1 MNGTVRISGR
11 WVPVEVL
18 ARISKR
24 SEGPEVPS
32 RTELVDQFCR
42 AVHWYNG
49 QGEPCRSSARSALK
63 RLEERGLVQ
72 LPPPVHGP
80 KRSARQLL
88 DDGNPLPPVPR
99 LPTQGWAIAGLRL
112 RLIEGEKDPNHRI
125 WNRLIT
131 REHPLKGAPLVG
143 TQLRY
148 LIECEAGI
156 VGAFGFGP
164 PAYHLSCRDQWVGW
178 SQEAREQ
185 NRTRVVGLSRFLI
198 RRELRVANL
207 ASQCYS
213 LAARQMPLDWKE
225 RYGVKPVLLE
235 TFVDREHHTGVSLS
249 AANWRRLGQSKGRG
263 RDDRQRKHSKS
274 IKDVWVY
281 ELQPQARRY
290 LQGSSAEVLA
300 PRSVFSPSR
309 SADWVEDEL
318 SGVDLGDQRLNQR
331 YREVLKQRWERPA
344 ASYYRSFDNT
354 HAAKGAYRLLE
365 SPRPEITLESLLR
378 PHQEQTARRMA
389 AEKVV
394 VVAQDT
400 TALSYNTLQKT
411 QGLGPLSAPRSRGQF
426 LHSLLA
432 FRADGIPLGNLW
444 ALVWARPEQSDTA
457 HRNNQSVDQKESGRW
472 IQGFQVACRWAQRM
486 PQTQVVVCGD
496 READIYE
503 LYDQKPAAPRNV
515 QVLVRAQHDR
525 RLSGGTSLRA
535 TLEQVALG
543 GHLSVAVPRRQN
555 RPARTAVLELRW
567 KEVELC
573 PPAVALKKSWPTIR
587 IFALWACEQNPPPEV
602 EPIDWMLLSSWPIK
616 NLKMAQRLMKWYG
629 LRWGIECW
637 HRVLKEGC
645 QVERRQMKSALALE
659 RALALDIVIASRV
672 MLLTRLGKTHPELPA
687 EVFYT
692 AEELA
697 VLEIKKREWKVYG
710 QPPTDLAPS
719 QYPGGDA
726 RRVHGSDGRW
736 SPWSQKLG

>member
-1 MNGTVRISGR
+1 MNGAVRISGR
-11 WVPVEVL
+11 WVPEEVL
-18 ARISKR
+18 ARISQR
-24 SEGPEVPS
+24 SQGPEVPT

-42 AVHWYNG
+42 AVRWHNREG
-49 QGEPCRSSARSALK
+49 KPCRSSARSALK
-63 RLEERGLVQ
+63 RLEARGLVQ
-72 LPPPVHGP
+72 LPPPVRRA

-88 DDGNPLPPVPR
+88 DDGEPLPPVPR
-99 LPTQGWAIAGLRL
+99 LPTHGRAIAGLRL
-112 RLIEGEKDPNHRI
+112 RLIEGDKDPNHRI

-131 REHPLKGAPLVG
+131 REHPLQGAPLVG

-156 VGAFGFGP
+156 LGAFGFGP

-198 RRELRVANL
+198 RSGLRVANL

-213 LAARQMPLDWKE
+213 LAVRQLPRDWKE

-235 TFVDREHHTGVSLS
+235 TYVDREHHTGVSLA

-263 RDDRQRKHSKS
+263 RDDRQREQAKS

-281 ELQPQARRY
+281 ELHPGARRS

-300 PRSVFSPSR
+300 PRSVFSAGR
-309 SADWVEDEL
+309 SEDWVEDEL
-318 SGVDLGDQRLNQR
+318 SGIDLGDQRLNQR
-331 YREVLKQRWERPA
+331 CREILQQRWARPG
-344 ASYYRSFDNT
+344 ASYYRSFDNA
-354 HAAKGAYRLLE
+354 HAAKAAYRLLE

-400 TALSYNTLQKT
+400 TGLSYNTLEKT
-411 QGLGPLSAPRSRGQF
+411 QGLGPLTDPHSRGQF

-444 ALVWARPEQSDTA
+444 AQVWARPEQSDTA
-457 HRNNQSVDQKESGRW
+457 YRNQQSVDQKESGRW
-472 IQGFQVACRWAQRM
+472 IQGFQAAARWAQRM

-496 READIYE
+496 READLFE
-503 LYDQKPAAPRNV
+503 LYDQLPVAPRNL
-515 QVLVRAQHDR
+515 QVLVRGQHDR
-525 RLSGGTSLRA
+525 RLSGGTRLRA
-535 TLEQVALG
+535 TLEQVKPG
-543 GHLSVAVPRRQN
+543 GHLNVEVPRRAD
-555 RPARTAVLELRW
+555 RPARTAVLALRW
-567 KEVELC
+567 KEVELA
-573 PPAVALKKSWPTIR
+573 PPAVALKKSWPTIP
-587 IFALWACEQNPPPEV
+587 IFALWACEQNPPREA
-602 EPIDWMLLSSWPIK
+602 EPIDWLLLSSWPIK
-616 NLKMAQRLMKWYG
+616 NLKMAQRLVKWYA

-637 HRVLKEGC
+637 HKVLKENC
-645 QVERRQMKSALALE
+645 QVERRQLKSARALE

-672 MLLTRLGKTHPELPA
+672 LLLTRLGKTQPDLPA
-687 EVFYT
+687 AVFYS

-697 VLEIKKREWKVYG
+697 VLKIKKRTAEG
-710 QPPTDLAPS
+710 IHRALN
-719 QYPGGDA
+719 
-726 RRVHGSDGRW
+726 
-736 SPWSQKLG
+736 

>member
-1 MNGTVRISGR
+1 MNGAVRISGR
-11 WVPVEVL
+11 WIPREVL
-18 ARISKR
+18 ERISQR
-24 SEGPEVPS
+24 SHGPEVPS

-42 AVHWYNG
+42 ATGWRNR
-49 QGEPCRSSARSALK
+49 QGNLCRSSARVALK

-72 LPPPVHGP
+72 LPPPTRERKNSTP
-80 KRSARQLL
+80 RQLL
-88 DDGNPLPPVPR
+88 DDGQPLPPLPR
-99 LPTQGWAIAGLRL
+99 LAARGRAVAGLRL
-112 RLIEGEKDPNHRI
+112 RLIEGEKDPAHRI

-178 SQEAREQ
+178 SREAREQ
-185 NRTRVVGLSRFLI
+185 NRHRVVGLSRFLL
-198 RRELRVANL
+198 RRDLRVANL

-213 LAARQMPLDWKE
+213 LAARQMPRDWKE
-225 RYGVKPVLLE
+225 RYGVKPVLME
-235 TFVDREHHTGVSLS
+235 TFVDREHHTGLSLS

-263 RDDRQRKHSKS
+263 RDDRKREHPKS

-281 ELQPQARRY
+281 ELQPKARSY

-300 PRSVFSPSR
+300 PRSVFSAGR
-309 SADWVEDEL
+309 SEDWVEEEL
-318 SGVDLGDQRLNQR
+318 AGADLGDQRLNQR
-331 YREVLKQRWERPA
+331 VRDILKQRWARPA
-344 ASYYRSFDNT
+344 ASYYRSFDN
-354 HAAKGAYRLLE
+354 AYEAKGAYRLLE
-365 SPRPEITLESLLR
+365 SPRSEITLDSLLG

-400 TALSYNTLQKT
+400 TGLSYNTLQKT
-411 QGLGPLSAPRSRGQF
+411 QGLGPLTDPQSRGQF
-426 LHSLLA
+426 LHTLLG

-444 ALVWARPEQSDTA
+444 ALAWARPEQSDTA
-457 HRNNQSVDQKESGRW
+457 QRNDQSVDQKESGRW
-472 IQGFQVACRWAQRM
+472 IQGFQVSCRWAQRM
-486 PQTQVVVCGD
+486 PQTQLVVCGD
-496 READIYE
+496 RESDIYE
-503 LYDQKPAAPRNV
+503 LYDQKQAAPRNV
-515 QVLVRAQHDR
+515 HVLVRGQHDR
-525 RLSGGTSLRA
+525 CLSGGTRLRTA
-535 TLEQVALG
+535 LEQVERG
-543 GHLSVAVPRRQN
+543 GELIVAVPRRQD

-573 PPAVALKKSWPTIR
+573 PPGVALKKSWPTIS
-587 IFALWACEQNPPPEV
+587 IFALWACEKDPPKDA
-602 EPIDWMLLSSWPIK
+602 EPIDWMLLSSWPITS
-616 NLKMAQRLMKWYG
+616 LKMAKRLVKWYG

-637 HRVLKEGC
+637 HKVLKEGC

-659 RALALDIVIASRV
+659 RALAFDIMIASRV

-687 EVFYT
+687 EVFYS

-697 VLEIKKREWKVYG
+697 VVEIKKKRMESIRT
-710 QPPTDLAPS
+710 PAD
-719 QYPGGDA
+719 
-726 RRVHGSDGRW
+726 
-736 SPWSQKLG
+736 

>member
-1 MNGTVRISGR
+1 MGFWAECFGMNGAVRISGR
-11 WVPVEVL
+11 WVPEEVL
-18 ARISKR
+18 ARISQR
-24 SEGPEVPS
+24 SQGPEVPT

-42 AVHWYNG
+42 AVRWHNREG
-49 QGEPCRSSARSALK
+49 KPCRSSARSALK
-63 RLEERGLVQ
+63 RLEARGLVQ
-72 LPPPVHGP
+72 LPPPVRRA

-88 DDGNPLPPVPR
+88 DDGEPLPPVPR
-99 LPTQGWAIAGLRL
+99 LPTHGRAIAGLRL
-112 RLIEGEKDPNHRI
+112 RLIEGDKDPNHRI

-131 REHPLKGAPLVG
+131 REHPLQGAPLVG

-156 VGAFGFGP
+156 LGAFGFGP

-198 RRELRVANL
+198 RSGLRVANL

-213 LAARQMPLDWKE
+213 LAVRQLPRDWKE

-235 TFVDREHHTGVSLS
+235 TYVDREHHTGVSLA

-263 RDDRQRKHSKS
+263 RDDRQREQAKS

-281 ELQPQARRY
+281 ELHPGARRS

-300 PRSVFSPSR
+300 PRSVFSAGR
-309 SADWVEDEL
+309 SEDWVEDEL
-318 SGVDLGDQRLNQR
+318 SGIDLGDQRLNQR
-331 YREVLKQRWERPA
+331 CREILQQRWARPG
-344 ASYYRSFDNT
+344 ASYYRSFDNA
-354 HAAKGAYRLLE
+354 HAAKAAYRLLE

-400 TALSYNTLQKT
+400 TGLSYNTLEKT
-411 QGLGPLSAPRSRGQF
+411 QGLGPLTDPHSRGQF

-444 ALVWARPEQSDTA
+444 AQVWARPEQSDTA
-457 HRNNQSVDQKESGRW
+457 YRNQQSVDQKESGRW
-472 IQGFQVACRWAQRM
+472 IQGFQAAARWAQRM

-496 READIYE
+496 READLFE
-503 LYDQKPAAPRNV
+503 LYDQLPVAPRNL
-515 QVLVRAQHDR
+515 QVLVRGQHDR
-525 RLSGGTSLRA
+525 RLSGGTRLRA
-535 TLEQVALG
+535 TLEQVKPG
-543 GHLSVAVPRRQN
+543 GHLKVEVPRRAD
-555 RPARTAVLELRW
+555 RPARTAVLALRW
-567 KEVELC
+567 KEVELA
-573 PPAVALKKSWPTIR
+573 PPAVALKKSWPTIP
-587 IFALWACEQNPPPEV
+587 IFALWACEQNPPREA
-602 EPIDWMLLSSWPIK
+602 EPIDWLLLSSWPIK
-616 NLKMAQRLMKWYG
+616 NLKMAQRLVKWYA

-637 HRVLKEGC
+637 HKVLKENC
-645 QVERRQMKSALALE
+645 QVERRQLKSARALE

-672 MLLTRLGKTHPELPA
+672 LLLTRLGKTQPDLPA
-687 EVFYT
+687 AVFYS

-697 VLEIKKREWKVYG
+697 VLKIKKRTAEG
-710 QPPTDLAPS
+710 IHRALN
-719 QYPGGDA
+719 
-726 RRVHGSDGRW
+726 
-736 SPWSQKLG
+736 

>member
-1 MNGTVRISGR
+1 MNGAVRISGR
-11 WVPVEVL
+11 WVPEEVL
-18 ARISKR
+18 ARISQR
-24 SEGPEVPS
+24 SQGPEVPT

-42 AVHWYNG
+42 AVRWHNREG
-49 QGEPCRSSARSALK
+49 KPCRSSARSALK
-63 RLEERGLVQ
+63 RLEARGLVQ
-72 LPPPVHGP
+72 LPPPVRRA

-88 DDGNPLPPVPR
+88 DDGEPLPPVPR
-99 LPTQGWAIAGLRL
+99 LPTHGRAIAGLRL
-112 RLIEGEKDPNHRI
+112 RLIEGDKDPNHRI

-131 REHPLKGAPLVG
+131 REHPLQGAPLVG

-156 VGAFGFGP
+156 LGAFGFGP

-198 RRELRVANL
+198 RSGLRVANL

-213 LAARQMPLDWKE
+213 LAVRQLPRDWKE

-235 TFVDREHHTGVSLS
+235 TYVDREHHTGVSLA

-263 RDDRQRKHSKS
+263 RDDRQREQAKS

-281 ELQPQARRY
+281 ELHPGARRS

-300 PRSVFSPSR
+300 PRSVFSAGR
-309 SADWVEDEL
+309 SEDWVEDEL
-318 SGVDLGDQRLNQR
+318 SGIDLGDQRLNQR
-331 YREVLKQRWERPA
+331 CREILQQRWARPG
-344 ASYYRSFDNT
+344 ASYYRSFDNA
-354 HAAKGAYRLLE
+354 HAAKAAYRLLE

-400 TALSYNTLQKT
+400 TGLSYNTLEKT
-411 QGLGPLSAPRSRGQF
+411 QGLGPLTDPHSRGQF

-444 ALVWARPEQSDTA
+444 AQVWARPEQSDTA
-457 HRNNQSVDQKESGRW
+457 YRNQQSVDQKESGRW
-472 IQGFQVACRWAQRM
+472 IQGFQAAARWAQRM

-496 READIYE
+496 READLFE
-503 LYDQKPAAPRNV
+503 LYDQLPVAPRNL
-515 QVLVRAQHDR
+515 QVLVRGQHDR
-525 RLSGGTSLRA
+525 RLSGGTRLRA
-535 TLEQVALG
+535 TLEQVKPG
-543 GHLSVAVPRRQN
+543 GHLKVEVPRRAD
-555 RPARTAVLELRW
+555 RPARTAVLALRW
-567 KEVELC
+567 KEVELA
-573 PPAVALKKSWPTIR
+573 PPAVALKKSWPTIP
-587 IFALWACEQNPPPEV
+587 IFALWACEQNPPREA
-602 EPIDWMLLSSWPIK
+602 EPIDWLLLSSWPIK
-616 NLKMAQRLMKWYG
+616 NLKMAQRLVKWYA

-637 HRVLKEGC
+637 HKVLKENC
-645 QVERRQMKSALALE
+645 QVERRQLKSARALE

-672 MLLTRLGKTHPELPA
+672 LLLTRLGKTQPDLPA
-687 EVFYT
+687 AVFYS

-697 VLEIKKREWKVYG
+697 VLKIKKRTAEG
-710 QPPTDLAPS
+710 IHRALN
-719 QYPGGDA
+719 
-726 RRVHGSDGRW
+726 
-736 SPWSQKLG
+736 

>member
-1 MNGTVRISGR
+1 MNGAVRISGR
-11 WVPVEVL
+11 WVPEEVL
-18 ARISKR
+18 ARISQR
-24 SEGPEVPS
+24 SQGPEVPT

-42 AVHWYNG
+42 AVRWHNREG
-49 QGEPCRSSARSALK
+49 KPCRSSARSALQ
-63 RLEERGLVQ
+63 RLEARGLVQ
-72 LPPPVHGP
+72 LPPPVRRA

-88 DDGNPLPPVPR
+88 DDGEPLPPVPQ
-99 LPTQGWAIAGLRL
+99 LPTHGRAIAGLRL
-112 RLIEGEKDPNHRI
+112 RLIEGDKDPNHRI

-131 REHPLKGAPLVG
+131 REHPLQGAPLVG

-156 VGAFGFGP
+156 LGAFGFGP

-198 RRELRVANL
+198 RQELRVANL

-213 LAARQMPLDWKE
+213 LAVRQLPRDWQQ
-225 RYGVKPVLLE
+225 RYGVTPVLLE
-235 TFVDREHHTGVSLS
+235 TYVDREHHTGVSLA

-263 RDDRQRKHSKS
+263 RDDRQREQAKS

-281 ELQPQARRY
+281 ELHPGARRS

-300 PRSVFSPSR
+300 PRSVFSARR

-318 SGVDLGDQRLNQR
+318 SGIDLGDQRLNQR
-331 YREVLKQRWERPA
+331 CREILRQRWERPG
-344 ASYYRSFDNT
+344 ASYYRSFDNA
-354 HAAKGAYRLLE
+354 HAAKAAYRLLE
-365 SPRPEITLESLLR
+365 SPRPEITLASLLR
-378 PHQEQTARRMA
+378 SHQEQTARRMA
-389 AEKVV
+389 AENVV

-400 TALSYNTLQKT
+400 TGLSYNTLEKT
-411 QGLGPLSAPRSRGQF
+411 HGLGPLTDPHSRGQF

-444 ALVWARPEQSDTA
+444 AQVWARPEQSDTA
-457 HRNNQSVDQKESGRW
+457 YRNQQSVDQKESGRW
-472 IQGFQVACRWAQRM
+472 IQGFQAAARWAQRM

-496 READIYE
+496 READLFE
-503 LYDQKPAAPRNV
+503 LYDQQPAAPRNL
-515 QVLVRAQHDR
+515 QVLVRGQHDR
-525 RLSGGTSLRA
+525 RLSGGARLRA
-535 TLEQVALG
+535 TLEQVKPG
-543 GHLSVAVPRRQN
+543 GNLSVEVPRRAD

-567 KEVELC
+567 KEVELA
-573 PPAVALKKSWPTIR
+573 PPAVALKKSWPTIP
-587 IFALWACEQNPPPEV
+587 IFALWAYEQNPPPEA
-602 EPIDWMLLSSWPIK
+602 EPIDWLLLSSWPIK
-616 NLKMAQRLMKWYG
+616 SLKMAQRLVKWYA

-637 HRVLKEGC
+637 HKVLKENC
-645 QVERRQMKSALALE
+645 QVERRQLKSARALE

-687 EVFYT
+687 EGFYT

-697 VLEIKKREWKVYG
+697 VLHLKKRSAE
-710 QPPTDLAPS
+710 S
-719 QYPGGDA
+719 I
-726 RRVHGSDGRW
+726 RRAID
-736 SPWSQKLG
+736 